1 MGKYIQGHDLNSA
14 HSSPSACAQKSVA
27 MNKHLSTPSPDGRP
41 SLLDN
46 ISDSLVNA
54 FTKVRKP
61 DERFLEMR
69 EAIDKYEEAMN
80 SIDRLV
86 SKERSRTEGS
96 SRGTFASSPAI

>member
-1 MGKYIQGHDLNSA
+1 
-14 HSSPSACAQKSVA
+14 

-86 SKERSRTEGS
+86 GKERSRTEGMCEKS
-96 SRGTFASSPAI
+96 CSFERQLTYDGAVQI